1 MFNRSYLAV
10 AVACL
15 GIQAAMPAAA
25 EDADKCCFRLT
36 PYYWAVG
43 IDGKLEDNRGA
54 QTSQVDFNQDIGDV
68 TDNLE
73 FNGSLMLEHNTG
85 NWSNFAAVDYIKTE
99 NDDVDADVPLPS
111 GAKLKVEAD
120 TTLATAATGY
130 RFGAGG
136 ESWVDLLVGVRYA
149 KLDLEAKVKGRGQSG
164 STKADD
170 DLVDGIVMLRP
181 RVALGKNWAF
191 SPTAS
196 VGAGD
201 SDLVWEMAPEL
212 VYTNNCCNL
221 EVRFGYRSV
230 NYEVEENNVEADFS
244 FQGPMVGLGF
254 AF

>member
-1 MFNRSYLAV
+1 MMKRNFLAAAVAALAV
-10 AVACL
+10 
-15 GIQAAMPAAA
+15 QSAMPAAA

-43 IDGKLEDNRGA
+43 IDGNLEINDEQGS
-54 QTSQVDFNQDIGDV
+54 TDIDFNQDIGDV

-73 FNGSLMLEHNTG
+73 FNGSLMLEHNKG

-99 NDDVDADVPLPS
+99 NDDTDINVAGS
-111 GAKLKVEAD
+111 EIEVEAD
-120 TTLATAATGY
+120 TLLATAATGY

-136 ESWVDLLVGVRYA
+136 DSWVDLLVGVRYG
-149 KLDLEAKVKGRGQSG
+149 KIDLEFNEKNGPG
-164 STKADD
+164 SINADD

-181 RVALGKNWAF
+181 RVALGRNWAF

-201 SDLVWEMAPEL
+201 SDLVWELAPEL

-221 EVRFGYRSV
+221 EVRFGYRTV
-230 NYEVEENNVEADFS
+230 NYELEEGDIEADFS
-244 FQGPMVGLGF
+244 FAGPMVGLGF

>member
-1 MFNRSYLAV
+1 MFNRKLIAI

-15 GIQAAMPAAA
+15 GAQAAMPAAA

-43 IDGKLEDNRGA
+43 IDGNLKNDKTN
-54 QTSQVDFNQDIGDV
+54 QDVDFNQDIGDV

-73 FNGSLMLEHNTG
+73 FNGSLMLEHNLG
-85 NWSNFAAVDYIKTE
+85 HWSNFAALDYMKVD
-99 NDDVDADVPLPS
+99 NDDVDINQAGV
-111 GAKLKVEAD
+111 KLEVETD

-130 RFGAGG
+130 RFSPEG
-136 ESWVDLLVGVRYA
+136 ESWVDLLVGVRYG
-149 KLDLEAKVKGRGQSG
+149 KLDVEANLKGGASG
-164 STKADD
+164 DDVNADD

-181 RVALGKNWAF
+181 RIALGKHWAF

-201 SDLVWEMAPEL
+201 SDLVWELAPEL
-212 VYTNNCCNL
+212 VYTNDCCNL
-221 EVRFGYRSV
+221 EFRFGYRTV
-230 NYEVEENNVEADFS
+230 NYEVEEGDVEADFS
-244 FQGPMVGLGF
+244 FAGPMAGIGF

>member
-1 MFNRSYLAV
+1 MMKRNFLAAAVAALAV
-10 AVACL
+10 
-15 GIQAAMPAAA
+15 QSAMPAAA

-43 IDGKLEDNRGA
+43 IDGNLEINDEDGS
-54 QTSQVDFNQDIGDV
+54 TDIDFNRDIGDV

-73 FNGSLMLEHNTG
+73 FNGSLMLEHNKG

-99 NDDVDADVPLPS
+99 NDDTDINVAGS
-111 GAKLKVEAD
+111 EIEVEAD
-120 TTLATAATGY
+120 TLLATAATGY

-136 ESWVDLLVGVRYA
+136 DSWVDLLVGVRYG
-149 KLDLEAKVKGRGQSG
+149 KIDLEFNEKNGPG
-164 STKADD
+164 SINADD

-181 RVALGKNWAF
+181 RVALGRNWAF

-201 SDLVWEMAPEL
+201 SDLVWELAPEL
-212 VYTNNCCNL
+212 VYTNACCNL
-221 EVRFGYRSV
+221 EVRFGYRTV
-230 NYEVEENNVEADFS
+230 NYEIEEGDAEADFS

>member
-1 MFNRSYLAV
+1 MMKRNFLAAAVAALAV
-10 AVACL
+10 
-15 GIQAAMPAAA
+15 QSAMPAAA

-43 IDGKLEDNRGA
+43 IDGNLEINDEQGSTNI
-54 QTSQVDFNQDIGDV
+54 DFNQDIGDV

-73 FNGSLMLEHNTG
+73 FNGSLMLEHNKG

-99 NDDVDADVPLPS
+99 NDDTDINVAGS
-111 GAKLKVEAD
+111 EIEVEAD
-120 TTLATAATGY
+120 TLLATAATGY

-136 ESWVDLLVGVRYA
+136 DSWVDLLVGVRYG
-149 KLDLEAKVKGRGQSG
+149 KIDLEFNEKNGPG
-164 STKADD
+164 SINADD

-181 RVALGKNWAF
+181 RVALGRNWAF

-201 SDLVWEMAPEL
+201 SDLVWELAPEL

-221 EVRFGYRSV
+221 EVRFGYRTV
-230 NYEVEENNVEADFS
+230 NYEIEEGDAEADFS

>member
-1 MFNRSYLAV
+1 MMKRNFLAAAVAALAV
-10 AVACL
+10 
-15 GIQAAMPAAA
+15 QSAMPAAA

-43 IDGKLEDNRGA
+43 IDGNLEINDEQGS
-54 QTSQVDFNQDIGDV
+54 TDIDFNQDIGDV
-68 TDNLE
+68 PANQE
-73 FNGSLMLEHNTG
+73 FNGSLMLEHNKG

-99 NDDVDADVPLPS
+99 NDDTDINVAGS
-111 GAKLKVEAD
+111 EIEVEAD
-120 TTLATAATGY
+120 TLLATAATGY

-136 ESWVDLLVGVRYA
+136 DSWVDLLVGVRYG
-149 KLDLEAKVKGRGQSG
+149 KIDLEFNEKNGPG
-164 STKADD
+164 SINADD

-181 RVALGKNWAF
+181 RVALGRNWAF

-201 SDLVWEMAPEL
+201 SDLVWELAPEL

-221 EVRFGYRSV
+221 EVRFGYRTV
-230 NYEVEENNVEADFS
+230 NYELEEGDMEADFS
-244 FQGPMVGLGF
+244 FAGPMVGLGF

>member
-1 MFNRSYLAV
+1 MMKRNFLAAAVAALAV
-10 AVACL
+10 
-15 GIQAAMPAAA
+15 QSAMPAAA

-43 IDGKLEDNRGA
+43 IDGNLEINDEQGS
-54 QTSQVDFNQDIGDV
+54 TDIDFNQDIGDV

-73 FNGSLMLEHNTG
+73 FNGSLMLEHNKG

-99 NDDVDADVPLPS
+99 NDDTDINVAGS
-111 GAKLKVEAD
+111 EIEVEAD
-120 TTLATAATGY
+120 TLLATAATGY

-136 ESWVDLLVGVRYA
+136 DSWVDLLVGVRYG
-149 KLDLEAKVKGRGQSG
+149 KIDLEFNEKNGPG
-164 STKADD
+164 SINGDG

-181 RVALGKNWAF
+181 RVALGRNWAF

-196 VGAGD
+196 FGAGD
-201 SDLVWEMAPEL
+201 SDLVWELAPEL

-221 EVRFGYRSV
+221 EVRFGYRTV
-230 NYEVEENNVEADFS
+230 NYEIEEGDAEADFS

>member
-1 MFNRSYLAV
+1 MMKRNFLAAAVAALAV
-10 AVACL
+10 
-15 GIQAAMPAAA
+15 QSAMPAAA

-43 IDGKLEDNRGA
+43 IDGNLEINDEQGS
-54 QTSQVDFNQDIGDV
+54 TDIDFNQDIGDV

-73 FNGSLMLEHNTG
+73 FNGSLMLEHNKG

-99 NDDVDADVPLPS
+99 NDDTDINVAGS
-111 GAKLKVEAD
+111 EIEVEAD
-120 TTLATAATGY
+120 TLLATAATGY

-136 ESWVDLLVGVRYA
+136 DSWVDLLVGVRYG
-149 KLDLEAKVKGRGQSG
+149 KIDLEFNEKNGPG
-164 STKADD
+164 SINADD

-181 RVALGKNWAF
+181 RVALGRNWAF

-196 VGAGD
+196 IGAGD
-201 SDLVWEMAPEL
+201 SDLVWELAPEL

-221 EVRFGYRSV
+221 EVRFGYRTV
-230 NYEVEENNVEADFS
+230 NYEIEEGDAEADFS

>member
-1 MFNRSYLAV
+1 MMKRNFLAAAVAALAV
-10 AVACL
+10 
-15 GIQAAMPAAA
+15 QSAMPAAA

-43 IDGKLEDNRGA
+43 IDGNLEINDEQGS
-54 QTSQVDFNQDIGDV
+54 TDIDFNQDIGDV

-73 FNGSLMLEHNTG
+73 FNGSLMLEHNKG

-99 NDDVDADVPLPS
+99 NDDTDINVAGS
-111 GAKLKVEAD
+111 EIEVEAD
-120 TTLATAATGY
+120 TLLATAATGY

-136 ESWVDLLVGVRYA
+136 DSWVDLLVGVRYG
-149 KLDLEAKVKGRGQSG
+149 KIDLEFNEKNGPG
-164 STKADD
+164 SINADD

-181 RVALGKNWAF
+181 RVALGRNWAF

-201 SDLVWEMAPEL
+201 SDLVWELAPEL

-221 EVRFGYRSV
+221 EVRFGYRTV
-230 NYEVEENNVEADFS
+230 NYEIEEGDAEAYFS

>member
-1 MFNRSYLAV
+1 MMKRNFLAAAVAALAV
-10 AVACL
+10 
-15 GIQAAMPAAA
+15 QSAMPAAA

-43 IDGKLEDNRGA
+43 IDGNLEINDEQGS
-54 QTSQVDFNQDIGDV
+54 TDIDFNQDIGDV

-73 FNGSLMLEHNTG
+73 FNGSLMLEHNKG

-99 NDDVDADVPLPS
+99 NDDTDINVAGS
-111 GAKLKVEAD
+111 EIEVEAD
-120 TTLATAATGY
+120 TLLATAATGY

-136 ESWVDLLVGVRYA
+136 DSWVDLLVGVRYG
-149 KLDLEAKVKGRGQSG
+149 KIDLEFNEKNGPG
-164 STKADD
+164 SINADD

-181 RVALGKNWAF
+181 RVALGRNWAF

-201 SDLVWEMAPEL
+201 SDLVWELAPEL

-221 EVRFGYRSV
+221 EVRFGYRTV
-230 NYEVEENNVEADFS
+230 NYEIEEGDAEADFS
-244 FQGPMVGLGF
+244 FQGPDRKSVV
-254 AF
+254 

>member
-1 MFNRSYLAV
+1 MMKRNFLAAAVAALAV
-10 AVACL
+10 
-15 GIQAAMPAAA
+15 QSAMPAAA

-43 IDGKLEDNRGA
+43 IDGNLEINDEQGS
-54 QTSQVDFNQDIGDV
+54 TDIDFNQDIGDV

-73 FNGSLMLEHNTG
+73 FNGSLMLEHNKG

-99 NDDVDADVPLPS
+99 NDDTDINVAGS
-111 GAKLKVEAD
+111 EIEVEAD
-120 TTLATAATGY
+120 TLLATAATGY

-136 ESWVDLLVGVRYA
+136 DSWVDLLVGVRYG
-149 KLDLEAKVKGRGQSG
+149 KLDLEFNEKNGPG
-164 STKADD
+164 SINADD

-181 RVALGKNWAF
+181 RVALGRNWAF

-201 SDLVWEMAPEL
+201 SDLVWELAPEL

-221 EVRFGYRSV
+221 EVRFGYRTV
-230 NYEVEENNVEADFS
+230 NYEIEEGDAEADFS

>member
-1 MFNRSYLAV
+1 MMKRNFLAAAVAALAV
-10 AVACL
+10 
-15 GIQAAMPAAA
+15 QSAMPAAA

-43 IDGKLEDNRGA
+43 IDGNLEINDEQGS
-54 QTSQVDFNQDIGDV
+54 TDIDFNQDIGDV

-73 FNGSLMLEHNTG
+73 FNGSLMLEHNKG

-99 NDDVDADVPLPS
+99 NDDTDINVAGS
-111 GAKLKVEAD
+111 EIEVEAD
-120 TTLATAATGY
+120 TLLATAATGY

-136 ESWVDLLVGVRYA
+136 DSWVDLLVGVRYG
-149 KLDLEAKVKGRGQSG
+149 KIDLEFNEKNGPG
-164 STKADD
+164 SFNADD

-181 RVALGKNWAF
+181 RVALGRNWAF

-201 SDLVWEMAPEL
+201 SDLVWELAPEL

-221 EVRFGYRSV
+221 EVRFGYRTV
-230 NYEVEENNVEADFS
+230 NYEIEEGDAEADFS

>member
-1 MFNRSYLAV
+1 MFNRKLIAV

-15 GIQAAMPAAA
+15 GVQVAMPVAA

-43 IDGKLEDNRGA
+43 IDGNLKNDETNDDI
-54 QTSQVDFNQDIGDV
+54 DFNQDIGDV

-73 FNGSLMLEHNTG
+73 FNGSLMLEHNKG
-85 NWSNFAAVDYIKTE
+85 SWSNFAALDYIKTE
-99 NDDVDADVPLPS
+99 NDDTDWNVAGYDVEM
-111 GAKLKVEAD
+111 EAD
-120 TTLATAATGY
+120 TTLATVATGY

-149 KLDLEAKVKGRGQSG
+149 KLDLEADLKGAPG
-164 STKADD
+164 SVNADD

-181 RVALGKNWAF
+181 RVALGKYWAF

-196 VGAGD
+196 IGAGD
-201 SDLVWEMAPEL
+201 SDLVWELAPEL
-212 VYTNNCCNL
+212 VYTNDCCNL
-221 EVRFGYRSV
+221 EFRFGYRTV
-230 NYEVEENNVEADFS
+230 NYELEEGDIEADFS
-244 FQGPMVGLGF
+244 FAGPMIGLGF

>member
-1 MFNRSYLAV
+1 MMKRNFLAAAVAALAV
-10 AVACL
+10 
-15 GIQAAMPAAA
+15 QSAMPAAA

-43 IDGKLEDNRGA
+43 IDGNLEINDEQGS
-54 QTSQVDFNQDIGDV
+54 TDIDFNQDIGDV

-73 FNGSLMLEHNTG
+73 FNGSLMLEHNKG

-99 NDDVDADVPLPS
+99 NDDTDINVAGS
-111 GAKLKVEAD
+111 EIEVEAD
-120 TTLATAATGY
+120 TLLATAATGY

-136 ESWVDLLVGVRYA
+136 DSWVDLLVGVRYG
-149 KLDLEAKVKGRGQSG
+149 KIDLEFNEKNGPG
-164 STKADD
+164 SINADD

-181 RVALGKNWAF
+181 RVALGRNWAF

-201 SDLVWEMAPEL
+201 SDLVWELAPEL

-221 EVRFGYRSV
+221 EVRFGYRTV
-230 NYEVEENNVEADFS
+230 NYEIEEGDAEADFS

>member
-1 MFNRSYLAV
+1 MMKRNFLAAAVAALAV
-10 AVACL
+10 
-15 GIQAAMPAAA
+15 QSAMPAAA

-43 IDGKLEDNRGA
+43 IDGNLEINDEQGS
-54 QTSQVDFNQDIGDV
+54 TDIDFNQDIGDV

-73 FNGSLMLEHNTG
+73 FNGSLMLEHNKG

-99 NDDVDADVPLPS
+99 NDDTDINVAGS
-111 GAKLKVEAD
+111 EIEVEAD
-120 TTLATAATGY
+120 TLLATAATGY

-136 ESWVDLLVGVRYA
+136 DSWVDLLVGVRYG
-149 KLDLEAKVKGRGQSG
+149 KIDLEFNEKNGPG
-164 STKADD
+164 SINADD

-181 RVALGKNWAF
+181 RVALDRNWAF

-201 SDLVWEMAPEL
+201 SDLVWELAPEL

-221 EVRFGYRSV
+221 EVRFGYRTV
-230 NYEVEENNVEADFS
+230 NYEIEEGDAEADFS

>member
-1 MFNRSYLAV
+1 MMKRNLLAAAVAALAV
-10 AVACL
+10 
-15 GIQAAMPAAA
+15 QSAMPAAA

-43 IDGKLEDNRGA
+43 IDGNLEINDEQGS
-54 QTSQVDFNQDIGDV
+54 TDIDFNQDIGDV

-73 FNGSLMLEHNTG
+73 FNGSLMLEHNKG

-99 NDDVDADVPLPS
+99 NDDTDINVAGS
-111 GAKLKVEAD
+111 EIEVEAD
-120 TTLATAATGY
+120 TLLATAATGY

-136 ESWVDLLVGVRYA
+136 DSWVDLLVGVRYG
-149 KLDLEAKVKGRGQSG
+149 KIDLEFNEKNGPG
-164 STKADD
+164 SINADD

-181 RVALGKNWAF
+181 RVALGRNWAF

-201 SDLVWEMAPEL
+201 SDLVWELAPEL

-221 EVRFGYRSV
+221 EVRFGYRTV
-230 NYEVEENNVEADFS
+230 NYEIEEGDAEADFS

>member
-1 MFNRSYLAV
+1 MMKRNFLAAAVAALAV
-10 AVACL
+10 
-15 GIQAAMPAAA
+15 QSAMPAAA

-43 IDGKLEDNRGA
+43 IDGNLEINDEQGS
-54 QTSQVDFNQDIGDV
+54 TDIDFNQDIGDV

-73 FNGSLMLEHNTG
+73 FNGSLMLEHNKG

-99 NDDVDADVPLPS
+99 NDDTDINVAGS
-111 GAKLKVEAD
+111 EIEVEAD
-120 TTLATAATGY
+120 TLLATAATGY

-136 ESWVDLLVGVRYA
+136 DSWVDLLVGVRYG
-149 KLDLEAKVKGRGQSG
+149 KIDLEFNEKNGPG
-164 STKADD
+164 SINADD

-181 RVALGKNWAF
+181 RVALGRNWAF

-201 SDLVWEMAPEL
+201 SDLVWELAPEL

-221 EVRFGYRSV
+221 EVRFGYRTV
-230 NYEVEENNVEADFS
+230 NYEIEEGDMEADFS
-244 FQGPMVGLGF
+244 FAGPMVGLGF

>member
-1 MFNRSYLAV
+1 MMKRNFLAAAVAALAV
-10 AVACL
+10 
-15 GIQAAMPAAA
+15 QSAMPAAA

-43 IDGKLEDNRGA
+43 IDGNLEINDEQGS
-54 QTSQVDFNQDIGDV
+54 TDIDFNQDIGDV

-73 FNGSLMLEHNTG
+73 FNGSLMLEHNKG
-85 NWSNFAAVDYIKTE
+85 RWSNFAAVDYIKTE
-99 NDDVDADVPLPS
+99 NDDTDINVAGS
-111 GAKLKVEAD
+111 EIEVEAD
-120 TTLATAATGY
+120 TLLATAATGY

-136 ESWVDLLVGVRYA
+136 DSWVDLLVGVRYG
-149 KLDLEAKVKGRGQSG
+149 KIDLEFNEKNGPG
-164 STKADD
+164 SINADD

-181 RVALGKNWAF
+181 RVALGRNWAF

-201 SDLVWEMAPEL
+201 SDLVWELAPEL

-221 EVRFGYRSV
+221 EVRFGYRTV
-230 NYEVEENNVEADFS
+230 NYEIEEGDAEADFS

>member
-1 MFNRSYLAV
+1 MMKQNFLAAAV
-10 AVACL
+10 AAL
-15 GIQAAMPAAA
+15 ALQAAMPAAA

-43 IDGKLEDNRGA
+43 IDGNLEINDEQGS
-54 QTSQVDFNQDIGDV
+54 TDIDFNQDIGDV

-73 FNGSLMLEHNTG
+73 FNGSLMLEHNKG
-85 NWSNFAAVDYIKTE
+85 RWSNFAAVDYIKTE
-99 NDDVDADVPLPS
+99 NDDTDINVAGS
-111 GAKLKVEAD
+111 EIEVEAD
-120 TTLATAATGY
+120 TLLATAATGY

-136 ESWVDLLVGVRYA
+136 DSWVDLLVGVRYG
-149 KLDLEAKVKGRGQSG
+149 KIDLEFNEKNGPG
-164 STKADD
+164 SINADD

-181 RVALGKNWAF
+181 RVALGRNWAF

-196 VGAGD
+196 IGAGD
-201 SDLVWEMAPEL
+201 SDLVWELAPEL

-221 EVRFGYRSV
+221 EFRFGYRTV
-230 NYEVEENNVEADFS
+230 NYEIEEGDAEADFS

>member
-1 MFNRSYLAV
+1 MMKRNFLAAAVAALAV
-10 AVACL
+10 
-15 GIQAAMPAAA
+15 QSAMPAAA

-43 IDGKLEDNRGA
+43 IDGNLEINDEQGS
-54 QTSQVDFNQDIGDV
+54 TDIDFNQDIGDV

-73 FNGSLMLEHNTG
+73 FNGSLMLEHNKG

-99 NDDVDADVPLPS
+99 NDDTDINVAGS
-111 GAKLKVEAD
+111 EIEVEAD
-120 TTLATAATGY
+120 TLLATAATGY

-136 ESWVDLLVGVRYA
+136 DSWVDLLVGVRYG
-149 KLDLEAKVKGRGQSG
+149 KIDLEFNEKNGPG
-164 STKADD
+164 SINADD

-181 RVALGKNWAF
+181 RVALGRNWAF

-201 SDLVWEMAPEL
+201 SDLVWELAPEL

-221 EVRFGYRSV
+221 EVRFGYRTV
-230 NYEVEENNVEADFS
+230 NYELEEGDIEADFS
-244 FQGPMVGLGF
+244 FAGPMIGLGF

>member
-1 MFNRSYLAV
+1 MMKRNFLAAAVAALAV
-10 AVACL
+10 
-15 GIQAAMPAAA
+15 QAAMPVAA

-43 IDGKLEDNRGA
+43 IDGNLKNDETNDDI
-54 QTSQVDFNQDIGDV
+54 DFNQDIGDV
-68 TDNLE
+68 TDNLD

-99 NDDVDADVPLPS
+99 NDDVDINQA
-111 GAKLKVEAD
+111 GVELEIETD
-120 TTLATAATGY
+120 TLLASAATGY

-136 ESWVDLLVGVRYA
+136 DSWVDLMVGVRYG
-149 KLDLEAKVKGRGQSG
+149 KIDIEADVKNGPGNG
-164 STKADD
+164 VNADD

-181 RVALGKNWAF
+181 GVALGRHWAF

-196 VGAGD
+196 IGAGD
-201 SDLVWEMAPEL
+201 SDLVWELAPEL

-221 EVRFGYRSV
+221 EVRFGYRTV
-230 NYEVEENNVEADFS
+230 NYEIEEGDMEADFS
-244 FQGPMVGLGF
+244 FAGPMVGLGF